1 MKTRSYEEYLKLV
14 DANLVPQLSRIGDIP
29 QRLKDAMC
37 YSLQAGGKRIRPVL
51 LLAACEMAGESCEAA
66 VPYACALEMIH
77 TYSLIHDDLPA
88 MDNDDLRRG
97 QPTNHK
103 VFGENIAIL
112 AGDGLLNAAAE
123 LMAGSAVKM
132 GDLRGCRAM
141 EIIMR
146 HAGVTGM
153 IAGQTEDVTSE
164 GQPPYEDTVRYI
176 HERKTADLLEAA
188 VEAGLALAGAQEKEM
203 AAGREYALHLGMA
216 FQMTDDLLDV
226 TGNEDKLGK
235 SVGKDQEQ
243 NKMTWVAL
251 RGIDGTREDAHR
263 EILMAKEALA
273 SLPWDTGFFADFAES
288 LQERKQ

>member
-1 MKTRSYEEYLKLV
+1 MKTFDEYRQMTEQALI
-14 DANLVPQLSRIGDIP
+14 PMLSSLGDIP
-29 QRLKDAMC
+29 SPLWESMS
-37 YSLQAGGKRIRPVL
+37 YSLQGGGKRIRPVL
-51 LLAACEMAGESCEAA
+51 LLAACDMAGGNISAA
-66 VPYACALEMIH
+66 LPFACALEMIH

-132 GDLRGCRAM
+132 GDLRGCRAL

-164 GQPPYEDTVRYI
+164 GQPPFEDTVRYI

-188 VEAGLALAGAQEKEM
+188 VEAGLALAGAQEQEIE
-203 AAGREYALHLGMA
+203 AGRQYALHLGMA

-226 TGNEDKLGK
+226 TGSTDKLGK

-251 RGIDGTREDAHR
+251 KGVEGTQEDVR
-263 EILMAKEALA
+263 LEIEQAKAALGD
-273 SLPWDTGFFADFAES
+273 LPWDTDFFAGFAEK
-288 LQERKQ
+288 LQNRKQ

>member
-1 MKTRSYEEYLKLV
+1 MKLFDEYRQMTEQALI
-14 DANLVPQLSRIGDIP
+14 PMLSSLGDIP
-29 QRLKDAMC
+29 SPLWEAMS
-37 YSLQAGGKRIRPVL
+37 YSLQGGGKRIRPVL
-51 LLAACEMAGESCEAA
+51 LLASCDMAGGNLSAA
-66 VPYACALEMIH
+66 LPFACALEMIH

-273 SLPWDTGFFADFAES
+273 SLSWDTGFFADFAES

>member
-1 MKTRSYEEYLKLV
+1 MKLFDEYRRMTEQALI
-14 DANLVPQLSRIGDIP
+14 PMLSSLGDSP
-29 QRLKDAMC
+29 SPLWEAMS
-37 YSLQAGGKRIRPVL
+37 YSLQGGGKRIRPVL
-51 LLAACEMAGESCEAA
+51 LLASCDMAGGNLSAA
-66 VPYACALEMIH
+66 LPFACALEMIH

-203 AAGREYALHLGMA
+203 ATGREYALHLGMA

>member
-1 MKTRSYEEYLKLV
+1 MKLFDEYRRMTEQALI
-14 DANLVPQLSRIGDIP
+14 PMLSSLGDIP
-29 QRLKDAMC
+29 SPLWEAMS
-37 YSLQAGGKRIRPVL
+37 YSLQGGGKRIRPVL
-51 LLAACEMAGESCEAA
+51 LLASCDMAGGNLSAA
-66 VPYACALEMIH
+66 LPFACALEMIH

-203 AAGREYALHLGMA
+203 ATGREYALHLGMA

-235 SVGKDQEQ
+235 TVGKDQEQ

>member
-1 MKTRSYEEYLKLV
+1 MKSLDEYRQMTEQALI
-14 DANLVPQLSRIGDIP
+14 PMLSSRGDIP
-29 QRLKDAMC
+29 SPLWEAMS
-37 YSLQAGGKRIRPVL
+37 YSLQGGGKRIRPVL
-51 LLAACEMAGESCEAA
+51 LLASCDMAGGNLSAA
-66 VPYACALEMIH
+66 LPFACALEMIH

-97 QPTNHK
+97 QPTCHK
-103 VFGENIAIL
+103 AFGENIAIL

-123 LMAGSAVKM
+123 LMAGSSVKM
-132 GDLRGCRAM
+132 GDLRGCRAL

-153 IAGQTEDVTSE
+153 IAGQSEDVTSE
-164 GQPPYEDTVRYI
+164 GQPPNEDTVRYI

-188 VEAGLALAGAQEKEM
+188 VEAGLALAGAQEKEINT
-203 AAGREYALHLGMA
+203 GREYALHLGMA

-226 TGNEDKLGK
+226 TGDEDKLGK

-243 NKMTWVAL
+243 NKMTWIAL
-251 RGIDGTREDAHR
+251 RGIDGTREDVHR
-263 EILMAKEALA
+263 EISAAKAALA
-273 SLPWDTGFFADFAES
+273 SLPWDTGFFADFADS

>member
-1 MKTRSYEEYLKLV
+1 MKLFDEYRQMTEQALI
-14 DANLVPQLSRIGDIP
+14 PMLSSLGDIP
-29 QRLKDAMC
+29 SPLWEAMS
-37 YSLQAGGKRIRPVL
+37 YSLQGGGKRIRPVL
-51 LLAACEMAGESCEAA
+51 LLASCDMAGGNLSAA
-66 VPYACALEMIH
+66 LPFACALEMIH

-176 HERKTADLLEAA
+176 HERKTANLLEAA

>member
-1 MKTRSYEEYLKLV
+1 MKSLDEYRQMTEQALI
-14 DANLVPQLSRIGDIP
+14 PMLSSLGDIP
-29 QRLKDAMC
+29 SPLWEAMS
-37 YSLQAGGKRIRPVL
+37 YSLQGGGKRIRPVL
-51 LLAACEMAGESCEAA
+51 LLASCDMAGGNLSAA
-66 VPYACALEMIH
+66 LPFACALEMIH

-97 QPTNHK
+97 QPTCHK
-103 VFGENIAIL
+103 AFGENIAIL

-123 LMAGSAVKM
+123 LMAGSSVKM
-132 GDLRGCRAM
+132 GDLRGCRAL

-153 IAGQTEDVTSE
+153 IAGQSEDVTSE
-164 GQPPYEDTVRYI
+164 GQPPNEDTVRYI

-188 VEAGLALAGAQEKEM
+188 VEAGLALAGAQEKEINT
-203 AAGREYALHLGMA
+203 GREYALHLGMA

-226 TGNEDKLGK
+226 TGDEDKLGK

-243 NKMTWVAL
+243 NKMTWIAL
-251 RGIDGTREDAHR
+251 RGIDGTREDVHR
-263 EILMAKEALA
+263 EISAAKAALA
-273 SLPWDTGFFADFAES
+273 SLPWDTGFFADFADS